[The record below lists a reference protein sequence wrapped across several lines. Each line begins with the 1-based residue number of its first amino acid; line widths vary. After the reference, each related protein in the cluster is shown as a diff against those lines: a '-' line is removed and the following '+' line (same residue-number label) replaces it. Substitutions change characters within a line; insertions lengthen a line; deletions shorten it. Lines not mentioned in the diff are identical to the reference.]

1 LSARPLPSPEEQE
14 AERQAIVAAQAG
26 DMQAFEKLYEKYHRG
41 LYGYLLSM
49 LRKPEVAEDLSQD
62 IFVKLFRQIGS
73 YRFQSPFAHW
83 LFRLARNL
91 AIDHLRREKVRFA
104 SSLDEDKAEGLP
116 LRERLA
122 GKSPSP
128 VAGALRQ
135 EKDEAIRQAVAELPE
150 AFRSVVVMREWD
162 DLAYEEIALRL
173 DLSTGTVKSRLFRA
187 RGLLAKKLK
196 GWNLE

>member
-1 LSARPLPSPEEQE
+1 
-14 AERQAIVAAQAG
+14 
-26 DMQAFEKLYEKYHRG
+26 MQAFEKLYEKYHRG

-49 LRKPEVAEDLSQD
+49 LRKPEVAEDLTQD

-104 SSLDEDKAEGLP
+104 SSLDEDKDEGLP

-122 GKSPSP
+122 GKSPTP
-128 VAGALRQ
+128 AAGALRQ
-135 EKDEAIRQAVAELPE
+135 EKHEFIRQAVAELPE

-162 DLAYEEIALRL
+162 DLAYEDIALRL
-173 DLSTGTVKSRLFRA
+173 GLSTGTVKSRLFRA